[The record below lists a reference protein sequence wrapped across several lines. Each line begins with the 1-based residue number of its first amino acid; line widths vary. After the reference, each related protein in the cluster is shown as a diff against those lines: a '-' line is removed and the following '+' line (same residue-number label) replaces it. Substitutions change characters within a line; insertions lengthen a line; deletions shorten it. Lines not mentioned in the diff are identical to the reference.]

1 MCHTFLVEEG
11 GVRERGVREGGG
23 GGEGGGPHS
32 ISQQV
37 VKVNRLKNVFFRPYF
52 ISNED

>member
-1 MCHTFLVEEG
+1 MSYFLSRGGGSEG
-11 GVRERGVREGGG
+11 RGVREGGG
-23 GGEGGGPHS
+23 GEGGGGPHS

-37 VKVNRLKNVFFRPYF
+37 VKVNRLKNVFSRPYF